1 MKSWVFKVIVPVADS
16 IFEFLQ
22 NDSELPAV
30 VCIFAVAVFVL
41 GC

>member
-1 MKSWVFKVIVPVADS
+1 MKSWVFKVIVPVAGS

-22 NDSELPAV
+22 NDSDLLAV
-30 VCIFAVAVFVL
+30 ISIFAATDFVL